1 MSRPTSAVDLC
12 NLALGELGAKT
23 ISTIT
28 TPKTNEE
35 NICARH
41 YDATRRAVLRMHI
54 WNFAKRRVILPRSG
68 APAFDFTD
76 QYPLPVDYIRF
87 AEAKIETDGDIGK
100 DDYDIA
106 DGFYMANAEG
116 AASVKFAYI
125 YDHITIT
132 KWDPLFL
139 RLFVLYLAK
148 DMSFELTRKTAV
160 KESILSEINL
170 IEGRVRG
177 IDGQER
183 PPIRR
188 EYSKFL
194 GARRSHTVD
203 NSRLNG
209 IR

>member
-12 NLALGELGAKT
+12 NLALGELGAKV
-23 ISTIT
+23 ISSIT
-28 TPKTNEE
+28 TPKTAEE
-35 NICARH
+35 SVCARR

-54 WNFAKRRVILPRSG
+54 WNFAKRRVLLPRSG

-76 QYPLPVDYIRF
+76 QYPLPNDYIRF
-87 AEAKIETDGDIGK
+87 ADAKVATDGDIGK

-106 DGFYMANAEG
+106 DGFYMANAG
-116 AASVKFAYI
+116 GVTGVQFSYI
-125 YDHITIT
+125 YDHDTIA

-148 DMSFELTRKTAV
+148 DMSYELTRKSAV

-194 GARRSHTVD
+194 GARSSRTDS
-203 NSRLNG
+203 SRLNG
-209 IR
+209 IH